1 MKQKI
6 SVDYLLIMCILG
18 LIALGIA
25 IIYSDSPD
33 WVRIRHPEN
42 KDALSF
48 FYKYLTMSIA
58 GLVVMFC
65 TAFVPLSLWRKWT
78 PMLFRIGL
86 GLCFLVI
93 TRIPY
98 VTETHNGATRWLN
111 FGFEFQPSEF
121 LKIAF
126 ILMLSLRLEEL
137 QAKYGSQGGVL
148 DGAALKGPLI
158 LWATCIA
165 LFILQPNLSMCI
177 MLTTIFLGMIYYG
190 GANGKHIL
198 ATLGVAAAG
207 AVLFIS
213 YVPYAHKRWEAF
225 MGGDHLD
232 KGIGLQ
238 QKSSL
243 LVMGHGGI
251 TGQGLGGGTQKL
263 GFLPEPFSDM
273 VYATLGEDLGLIG
286 TTFVMAVLGFM
297 VLRGLKIS
305 KDSTENFAR
314 FAALGFTLNIAANT
328 LLHIGVCTRSMI
340 PTGQPLPLI
349 SNGGTNMLM
358 SMFALGILLSLS
370 MKRTEII
377 GRPGSPR

>member
-6 SVDYLLIMCILG
+6 SVDYWLILAILS

-33 WVRIRHPEN
+33 WIRVRHPDN
-42 KDALSF
+42 KDVYNF
-48 FYKYLTMSIA
+48 FIKYTIMSVT
-58 GLVVMFC
+58 GLCIMIG
-65 TAFVPLSLWRKWT
+65 TAFVPLSIWRKLT
-78 PMLFRIGL
+78 PILFRIGL

-93 TRIPY
+93 TRIPGI
-98 VTETHNGATRWLN
+98 TETHNGATRWLN

-126 ILMLSLRLEEL
+126 ILMLALRLEAL
-137 QAKYGSQGGVL
+137 QANYGSQGGVL
-148 DGAALKGPLI
+148 DLQGLKGPLT
-158 LWATCIA
+158 LWGTCI
-165 LFILQPNLSMCI
+165 LLLILQPNLSMCI

-190 GANGKHIL
+190 GANGKHIMG
-198 ATLGVAAAG
+198 TLGAAAIG
-207 AVLFIS
+207 AILFIS
-213 YVPYAHKRWEAF
+213 YVPYAHRRWEAF
-225 MGGDHLD
+225 VGGDEVA

-243 LVMGHGGI
+243 LVMGHGGVF
-251 TGQGLGGGTQKL
+251 GQGLGGGTQKL

-273 VYATLGEDLGLIG
+273 AYATLGEDLGLIG
-286 TTFVMAVLGFM
+286 TTFVMGVLGFI

-305 KDSTENFAR
+305 KEAPENFAR

-370 MKRTEII
+370 MKRTDVLVKKE
-377 GRPGSPR
+377 RS